1 MKKIFYILSAAAI
14 LSTACTREM
23 TPEQSVR
30 PTTTVA
36 PDEGDMAL
44 VTFKVNVPEAAL
56 YSTPTRAQHQM
67 GDQPSIADGDLYV
80 AVFGGGDDEKIGG
93 NLQHFL
99 KAKLKNTIEH
109 DVDMVITTTT
119 TTDEVTG
126 EETTTTTT
134 TRAYIYEYEVLL
146 PLSNDPLVLQFMVGA
161 CDKDGNLYTLEN
173 PLPVKYEA
181 ELMPTLY
188 SLNGYAAYSQRVR
201 VNGVFPKVVDGE
213 YVMTDYQDD
222 GGAML
227 PDADQDYVAED
238 IAALEY
244 VQLIRNFAKVTFSA
258 NSNAPFTL
266 EHFCL
271 LDTPV
276 SGSVAPY
283 STSAGYNTV
292 YTTATSAGAVMGTYE
307 GYVNSQVLSSGI
319 DWDNKKLE
327 PGQFDYMYERTVPS
341 YSTNFAESGAMLE
354 VKWKDIETVDEA
366 LRGQTRYYKVVFKG
380 NDGYMP
386 ILRNIQYDFEME
398 DIVSEQHYTSPADAY
413 AGTWLGDVSA
423 NVATA
428 MLDEIGNGKSNIKV
442 SEMSKTSIGDS
453 KSFDIDFYFYPIAG
467 NSEVVV
473 TNGNASTAA
482 GGKTVTITTAMMTE
496 GTYDQ
501 AIESVSA
508 PVVTHNSDNSDNH
521 ATVTVTVKASETGK
535 VLKGKVRILGQVQ
548 GMTALYRDVIF
559 TVMEKQDFMTG
570 STESSITKMTAD
582 AMGQDV
588 TVTIQLPEALPRDMF
603 PLQIKIEAQNNG
615 LYSVPDTSVD
625 PEISALPVKSGPSA
639 FTEGKNSYYFLKTIT
654 YDEYATLNGLTYE
667 YTTAFPCKFK
677 TRLAAGSNATKIRIN
692 DLNNEYFNET
702 ELDLEVGS

>member
-1 MKKIFYILSAAAI
+1 MKKIFYILSAAVIFAA
-14 LSTACTREM
+14 ACTKEM
-23 TPEQSVR
+23 THEQSVR

-56 YSTPTRAQHQM
+56 YATPTRAQHQI
-67 GDQPSIADGDLYV
+67 GEQPLIADGDLYV
-80 AVFGGGDDEKIGG
+80 AVFGGGDDENIGG

-99 KAKLKNTIEH
+99 KAKLIIDSDHPFNH
-109 DVDMVITTTT
+109 DVDMVITNTTSDKTGNDT
-119 TTDEVTG
+119 TII
-126 EETTTTTT
+126 
-134 TRAYIYEYEVLL
+134 TRTYTYEYEVLL
-146 PLSNDPLVLQFMVGA
+146 PLSNDPLVLEFMVGA

-188 SLNGYAAYSQRVR
+188 SRDGYAAYWQRIR

-213 YVMTDYQDD
+213 YVMTDYKDD
-222 GGAML
+222 DNQML
-227 PDADQDYVAED
+227 PDTDQDYVADD

-244 VQLIRNFAKVTFSA
+244 VQLIRNFAKVTFSVNPEA
-258 NSNAPFTL
+258 LFTL

-271 LDTPV
+271 VDTPV

-292 YTTATSAGAVMGTYE
+292 YTTATGAGAVTAAYE

-319 DWDNKKLE
+319 DWDNKKLT
-327 PGQFDYMYERTVPS
+327 PGDFDYMYERTVPS
-341 YSTNFAESGAMLE
+341 YSTGFAESGAMLE
-354 VKWKDIETVDEA
+354 VKWKNLETVEEA
-366 LRGQTRYYKVVFKG
+366 LRGQTKFYKVVFKG
-380 NDGYMP
+380 KDGYMP
-386 ILRNIQYDFEME
+386 ILRNIQYNFELE
-398 DIVSEQHYTSPADAY
+398 DIVSEQHYDTPAAAY
-413 AGTWLGDVSA
+413 AGPWLGDVSA

-442 SEMSKTSIGDS
+442 SPMSNTSIGAS

-473 TNGNASTAA
+473 TNGATSAAA
-482 GGKTVTITTAMMTE
+482 GGKTVTISATMMTE
-496 GTYDQ
+496 GNYEQ
-501 AIESVSA
+501 AIASVGT
-508 PVVTHNSDNSDNH
+508 PVVYQVNNKDDH
-521 ATVTVTVKASETGK
+521 ATVTVTVKPSVTGK
-535 VLKGKVRILGQVQ
+535 VLKGKVRVLGQVA

-559 TVMEKQDFMTG
+559 TVMEKQEFETG
-570 STESSITKMTAD
+570 STASSVTKMTAD

-615 LYSVPDTSVD
+615 LYSVPDTSAE

-639 FTEGKNSYYFLKTIT
+639 FTTGKNSYYFVKTIT
-654 YDEYATLNGLTYE
+654 YDDYATLNGLTYE

-677 TRLAAGSNATKIRIN
+677 TRLAAGSNTTKIRIN
-692 DLNNEYFNET
+692 DLNNEYFNQT